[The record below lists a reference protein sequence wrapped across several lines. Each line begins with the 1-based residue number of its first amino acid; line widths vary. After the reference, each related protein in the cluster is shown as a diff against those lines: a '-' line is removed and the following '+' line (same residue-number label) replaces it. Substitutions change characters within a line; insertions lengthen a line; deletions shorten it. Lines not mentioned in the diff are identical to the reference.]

1 VIAVE
6 NTETIRTRGDDNTV
20 APREDVGNHDDVIT
34 IVAISRGPSTDPLG
48 SEKIGP
54 EAKVER
60 RGAP

>member
-6 NTETIRTRGDDNTV
+6 STETIRTRGDDNTV
-20 APREDVGNHDDVIT
+20 ARREDVRNHDGGIT
-34 IVAISRGPSTDPLG
+34 MVAISRGPSTDPLG
-48 SEKIGP
+48 SEKIEP